1 MTPEEQERMFDPFFT
16 TRKTGTGLGL
26 AMVQQIVEQHGGHI
40 DVKSAPEKGTRV
52 DVVLPRRPVQ
62 RSGSEDSA

>member
-1 MTPEEQERMFDPFFT
+1 MTTEEQERMFDPFFT

-40 DVKSAPEKGTRV
+40 DVKSAPGKGTTV
-52 DVVLPRRPVQ
+52 TVILPQ
-62 RSGSEDSA
+62 KGASS